1 MRDGVMFE
9 VIPAIDLKGG
19 KCVQLRQGRASD
31 VIFSTDEPPE
41 EIARRWVALGART
54 LHIVDLDGAFRG
66 TLVHFQQIKRILEA
80 VHACSSKCKIQVGG
94 GIRDYESAEKLLNA
108 GVERVIFGTVAFR
121 RPEVVRAVAEDFSKH
136 RVMVALDARGGKV
149 AVEGWQ
155 HTTEIGVREAAKH
168 AESIGA
174 GSILFTNIDVEG
186 LMRGV
191 NVSAIREVVRAV
203 SVPVVASGGVSSV
216 EDVLAVCDAGAAG
229 VVVGSALYTGKI
241 DFRSAVEAVVAH
253 CSYCDE

>member
-1 MRDGVMFE
+1 MFE

-31 VIFSTDEPPE
+31 VIFSTNEPPE
-41 EIARRWVALGART
+41 EIAKCWVALGART

-80 VHACSSKCKIQVGG
+80 VHDACSSKCKIQVGG
-94 GIRDYESAEKLLNA
+94 GIRDYESAEKLLSA

-241 DFRSAVEAVVAH
+241 DFRSAVEAVIARRSH
-253 CSYCDE
+253 CDG